1 MARGKRRNPSNR
13 NQDYMAPSEPNTP
26 IKTNMEYPNT
36 PEKQDLVSKSY
47 LIMMLEDFKKDV
59 KNSLREQ
66 VEAYREESQK
76 CLKESQKSL
85 KEFQKNIHKQV
96 EAHREE
102 TQKSLKDFQENI
114 NKQVEAHR
122 EETQKSLKEFQENT
136 IKQLKELKMEIEA
149 IKKEHM
155 ETTLDIENQK
165 KRQGAVDT
173 SFTNRIQEMEE
184 RISGAE
190 DSIEI
195 IDSTVKDNVKGKKLL
210 VQNIQEIQD
219 SMRRSNLRIIGIE
232 ESEDSQL
239 KGPVNIF
246 NKIIEENFPNLKKEI
261 PIGIQEAYRTP
272 NRLDQK
278 RNTSRHIIVKT
289 PNAQNKER
297 ILKAVREKGQV
308 TYKGRPIRITP
319 DFSPETMKAR
329 RSWTDVIQTLR
340 EHKWQ
345 PRLLYPAKLSI
356 NIDGE
361 TKIFHDKTKFT
372 QYLSINPALQRI
384 INGKAQHKE
393 ASYTLEEARN

>member
-13 NQDYMAPSEPNTP
+13 NQDYMAPLEPNSP

-36 PEKQDLVSKSY
+36 PEKQDLVSKSF
-47 LIMMLEDFKKDV
+47 LIMMLEDFKKDM

-76 CLKESQKSL
+76 CRKESQKSL
-85 KEFQKNIHKQV
+85 KE
-96 EAHREE
+96 
-102 TQKSLKDFQENI
+102 FQENI

-195 IDSTVKDNVKGKKLL
+195 IDSTVKDNVKRKKLL

-261 PIGIQEAYRTP
+261 PIDIQEAYRTP

-297 ILKAVREKGQV
+297 ILKAGREKGQV

-340 EHKWQ
+340 EHKCE

-361 TKIFHDKTKFT
+361 TKIIHDKTKFT
-372 QYLSINPALQRI
+372 QYLSTNPALQRK

-393 ASYTLEEARN
+393 ARYTLEEARN